1 MAVNTINFRLQDAES
16 DTKRA
21 TFPLYV
27 PTGFTLAQYQT
38 FATAAAPVIDD
49 TTGSVITDIDLSVAL
64 TVPGG
69 VKTTP
74 EANALNERGGLVGMA
89 TAGQF
94 DDSVRIPAILWSIMT
109 GDSFSLADPAIEA
122 LTLLLTAG
130 DSVIFPRTRDGFVF
144 EGTGLYGKKSFR
156 RK

>member
-1 MAVNTINFRLQDAES
+1 MAVNTVNIRLQDAES

-21 TFPLYV
+21 TIPFYV

-38 FATAAAPVIDD
+38 FADAAAAVVDD
-49 TTGSVITDIDLSVAL
+49 VTGSKITDIDLQVAL
-64 TVPGG
+64 ALPSGLKASPV
-69 VKTTP
+69 
-74 EANALNERGGLVGMA
+74 ANSLNERGGLVGMA

-109 GDSFSLADPAIEA
+109 GDSFSLEDPAIEA

-130 DSVIFPRTRDGFVF
+130 DSVIFPRTRDGFVW